1 VLLATIAA
9 DAGAY
14 YAGTMFG
21 RTKFWPKISPHKTW
35 EGFCGGLAATVAAV
49 MVYGAMFGTASKGG
63 FFVLGLWLFFAALVG
78 DFVES
83 ALKRH
88 HGVKD
93 TGSILPGHG
102 GMLDRLDSL
111 LAVVPAYALIK
122 YSYPMFS

>member
-1 VLLATIAA
+1 
-9 DAGAY
+9 
-14 YAGTMFG
+14 
-21 RTKFWPKISPHKTW
+21 
-35 EGFCGGLAATVAAV
+35 
-49 MVYGAMFGTASKGG
+49 
-63 FFVLGLWLFFAALVG
+63 LWLFFAALVG